1 MKIAIVGL
9 GLIGGSICK
18 ALKKSTFHHIMGLDA
33 DEEVCKKALDCGA
46 IDEIISERKA
56 MPEIFMACGTE
67 DFLLENNRDFHRF
80 LEDRKVPHHYYESK
94 GGHDTQFW
102 DEYAVKFV
110 HMMFG
115 GEERKS
121 PK

>member
-46 IDEIISERKA
+46 IDEIISENELSDADMTMLCLYPETIVDFVNKNKDRFKA
-56 MPEIFMACGTE
+56 GSIVT
-67 DFLLENNRDFHRF
+67 D
-80 LEDRKVPHHYYESK
+80 
-94 GGHDTQFW
+94 
-102 DEYAVKFV
+102 
-110 HMMFG
+110 
-115 GEERKS
+115 
-121 PK
+121 